1 MLYRKSWSADKMMP
15 ALSGINTLS
24 KEKSVFLCYTRK
36 SWSMKMMPALSGINT
51 LCKEKS
57 VFLCY
62 TRKSWLTD
70 KIMPAL

>member
-1 MLYRKSWSADKMMP
+1 MCFYVIQESRGSTDRMMP

-36 SWSMKMMPALSGINT
+36 SWSMRMMPALSGINT
-51 LCKEKS
+51 LSKEKS

-62 TRKSWLTD
+62 TRKVVVD
-70 KIMPAL
+70 

>member
-1 MLYRKSWSADKMMP
+1 MFVCYTRKSWLTDKIMP

-36 SWSMKMMPALSGINT
+36 SW
-51 LCKEKS
+51 
-57 VFLCY
+57 
-62 TRKSWLTD
+62 LTD

>member
-1 MLYRKSWSADKMMP
+1 MLYRKSCSTDKMMP

-36 SWSMKMMPALSGINT
+36 SCSTDKMMPALSEINT

-62 TRKSWLTD
+62 TGSRVRLTR
-70 KIMPAL
+70 